1 MHERAAN
8 AVRSLAPRS
17 VAERGEGWGEGQFVA
32 PLTRTRL
39 LLESWAPCPLRG
51 ARACA
56 AFVLIIH
63 PRMPQVCLHRPRVP
77 RQFRAAPPLAPVP
90 PHPAAASV
98 RAAPR
103 RAYR

>member
-39 LLESWAPCPLRG
+39 LVESLALSPLRG
-51 ARACA
+51 ARARA
-56 AFVLIIH
+56 AFVHITR
-63 PRMPQVCLHRPRVP
+63 PRMRQVCLPRRRVP
-77 RQFRAAPPLAPVP
+77 QQFRAAPPLAPVP
-90 PHPAAASV
+90 SHPAAASA

-103 RAYR
+103 RACR